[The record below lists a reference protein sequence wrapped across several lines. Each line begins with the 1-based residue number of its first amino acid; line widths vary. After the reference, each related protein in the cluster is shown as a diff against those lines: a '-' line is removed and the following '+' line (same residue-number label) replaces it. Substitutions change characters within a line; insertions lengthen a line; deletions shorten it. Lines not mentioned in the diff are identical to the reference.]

1 MTTKVPVDLRRFTVF
16 FVDVVK
22 TGGGEILLV
31 HAQLAVK
38 LIG

>member
-22 TGGGEILLV
+22 TVGGMVKYCLFMLSLL
-31 HAQLAVK
+31 
-38 LIG
+38 